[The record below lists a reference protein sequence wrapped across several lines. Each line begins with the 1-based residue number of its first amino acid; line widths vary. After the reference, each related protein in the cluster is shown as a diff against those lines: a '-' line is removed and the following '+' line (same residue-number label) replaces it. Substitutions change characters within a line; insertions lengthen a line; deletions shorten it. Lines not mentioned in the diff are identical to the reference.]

1 MKSENIIQDLFK
13 RGLIKDITSE
23 DKIEKLID
31 NGKSVYCGFDPTAD
45 SLHVGSLLPLIT
57 LLRLKR
63 AGVNVKP
70 LIGGATGM
78 IGDPSFKENERT
90 LNTKDVVDNFKNKI
104 TLQIKSILGEDV
116 KIVDNFEWTKNLN
129 ILDFLRDTG
138 KFFTVN
144 TMLKKDSVKSRI
156 ERDDQGISFTEFTY
170 QILQGMDFHHLFKNE
185 DCSIQMGGSDQWG
198 NMIAGIDLINKKET
212 NAEVGV
218 FTLPLLLKSDGQKF
232 GKSESGTVWLSADKT
247 SPFQFFQ
254 FWMNISDEEVKSFF
268 KMLSLKEIED
278 IDKIFK
284 EDKLRDKP
292 LAQQILAEE
301 LTEIVH
307 GKEAL
312 KEVLAVKKVLF
323 EQDWNVIKK
332 EDLTILSEGKNIKS
346 IFIKKEELERDLIQL
361 LVDHKIV
368 KSKRESREMIGNNAI
383 KINGE
388 IINFEKCEDSSGK
401 TFIISKSFW
410 AFDKFMLIQKGKKLF
425 TLIILS

>member
-1 MKSENIIQDLFK
+1 MKNIIEDLFQ

-23 DKIEKLID
+23 DKVLRLI
-31 NGKSVYCGFDPTAD
+31 NEGKAVYCGFDPTAD

-57 LLRLKR
+57 LLRLKK

-78 IGDPSFKENERT
+78 IGDPSFKENERS
-90 LNTKDVVDNFKNKI
+90 LNSKDVVDNFKLKI
-104 TLQIKSILGEDV
+104 IQQIKSIVGSDTTV
-116 KIVDNFEWTKNLN
+116 VDNFEWTKNLN

-170 QILQGMDFHHLFKNE
+170 QILQGMDFHHLFKHEN
-185 DCSIQMGGSDQWG
+185 CAIQMGGSDQWG
-198 NMIAGIDLINKKET
+198 NMIAGIDLINKKEI

-232 GKSESGTVWLSADKT
+232 GKSESGAVWLSADKT

-254 FWMNISDEEVKSFF
+254 FWLNISDEEVKKFF
-268 KMLSLKEIED
+268 KMLSLKTVEEID
-278 IDKIFK
+278 QIFK
-284 EDKLRDKP
+284 DDEGREKP

-307 GKEAL
+307 GKKSL
-312 KEVLAVKKVLF
+312 KEVLAIKKVLF
-323 EQDWNVIKK
+323 EQNWDSVSE
-332 EDLTILSEGKNIKS
+332 EDLKILSDGKNIKT
-346 IFIKKEELERDLIQL
+346 IEVNKLEIENDLIQL
-361 LVDHKIV
+361 LVSWNIV
-368 KSKRESREMIGNNAI
+368 KSKRESREMIKNNAI
-383 KINGE
+383 KINGN
-388 IINFEKCEDSSGK
+388 IVNFEKCLDETGK
-401 TFIISKSFW
+401 VFNLLPEFW
-410 AFDKFMLIQKGKKLF
+410 IFDNFMLIQKGKKLF
-425 TLIILS
+425 TLIKSK

>member
-1 MKSENIIQDLFK
+1 MKNIIEDLFQ

-23 DKIEKLID
+23 DKVLRLI
-31 NGKSVYCGFDPTAD
+31 NEGKAVYCGFDPTAD

-57 LLRLKR
+57 LLRLKK

-78 IGDPSFKENERT
+78 IGDPSFKENERS
-90 LNTKDVVDNFKNKI
+90 LNSKDVVDNFKLKI
-104 TLQIKSILGEDV
+104 IQQIKSIVGSDTTV
-116 KIVDNFEWTKNLN
+116 VDNFEWTKNLN

-170 QILQGMDFHHLFKNE
+170 QILQGMDFHHLFKHEN
-185 DCSIQMGGSDQWG
+185 CAIQMGGSDQWG
-198 NMIAGIDLINKKET
+198 NMIAGIDLINKKES

-232 GKSESGTVWLSADKT
+232 GKSESGAVWLSADKT

-254 FWMNISDEEVKSFF
+254 FWLNISDEEVKKFF
-268 KMLSLKEIED
+268 KMLSLKTVEEID
-278 IDKIFK
+278 QIFK
-284 EDKLRDKP
+284 DDEGREKP

-307 GKEAL
+307 GKKSL
-312 KEVLAVKKVLF
+312 KEVLAIKKVLF
-323 EQDWNVIKK
+323 EQNWDSVSE
-332 EDLTILSEGKNIKS
+332 EDLKILSDGKNIKT
-346 IFIKKEELERDLIQL
+346 IEVNKLEIENDLIQL
-361 LVDHKIV
+361 LVSWNIV
-368 KSKRESREMIGNNAI
+368 KSKRESREMIKNNAI
-383 KINGE
+383 KINGN
-388 IINFEKCEDSSGK
+388 IVNFEKCLDETGK
-401 TFIISKSFW
+401 VFKLLPEFW
-410 AFDKFMLIQKGKKLF
+410 IFDNFMLIQKGKKLF
-425 TLIILS
+425 TLIKSK

>member
-1 MKSENIIQDLFK
+1 MKNIIEDLFQ

-23 DKIEKLID
+23 DKVLRLIND
-31 NGKSVYCGFDPTAD
+31 GKAVYCGFDPTAD

-57 LLRLKR
+57 LLRLKK

-78 IGDPSFKENERT
+78 IGDPSFKENERS
-90 LNTKDVVDNFKNKI
+90 LNSKEVVDNFKLKI
-104 TLQIKSILGEDV
+104 IQQIKSIVGSDTTV
-116 KIVDNFEWTKNLN
+116 VDNFEWTKNLN

-170 QILQGMDFHHLFKNE
+170 QILQGMDFHHLFKHEN
-185 DCSIQMGGSDQWG
+185 CAIQMGGSDQWG
-198 NMIAGIDLINKKET
+198 NMIAGIDLINKKEI

-232 GKSESGTVWLSADKT
+232 GKSESGAVWLSADKT

-254 FWMNISDEEVKSFF
+254 FWLNISDEEVKKFF
-268 KMLSLKEIED
+268 KMLSLKTVEEID
-278 IDKIFK
+278 QIFK
-284 EDKLRDKP
+284 DDEGREKP

-307 GKEAL
+307 GKKSL
-312 KEVLAVKKVLF
+312 KEVLAIKKVLF
-323 EQDWNVIKK
+323 EQNWDSVSE
-332 EDLTILSEGKNIKS
+332 EDLKILSDGKNIKT
-346 IFIKKEELERDLIQL
+346 IEVNKLEIENDLIQL
-361 LVDHKIV
+361 LVSWNIV
-368 KSKRESREMIGNNAI
+368 KSKRESREMIKNNAI
-383 KINGE
+383 KINGN
-388 IINFEKCEDSSGK
+388 IVNFEKCLDETGK
-401 TFIISKSFW
+401 VFNLLPEFW
-410 AFDKFMLIQKGKKLF
+410 IFDNFMLIQKGKKLF
-425 TLIILS
+425 TLIKSK

>member
-1 MKSENIIQDLFK
+1 MKNIIEDLFQ

-23 DKIEKLID
+23 DKVLQLI
-31 NGKSVYCGFDPTAD
+31 NEGKAVYCGFDPTAD

-57 LLRLKR
+57 LLRLKK

-78 IGDPSFKENERT
+78 IGDPSFKENERS
-90 LNTKDVVDNFKNKI
+90 LNSKDVVDNFKLKI
-104 TLQIKSILGEDV
+104 IQQIKSIVGSDTTV
-116 KIVDNFEWTKNLN
+116 VDNFEWTKNLN

-170 QILQGMDFHHLFKNE
+170 QILQGMDFHHLFKHEN
-185 DCSIQMGGSDQWG
+185 CAIQMGGSDQWG
-198 NMIAGIDLINKKET
+198 NMIAGIDLINKKES

-232 GKSESGTVWLSADKT
+232 GKSESGAVWLSADKT

-254 FWMNISDEEVKSFF
+254 FWLNISDEEVKKFF
-268 KMLSLKEIED
+268 KMLSLKTVEEID
-278 IDKIFK
+278 QIFK
-284 EDKLRDKP
+284 DDEGREKP

-307 GKEAL
+307 GKKSL
-312 KEVLAVKKVLF
+312 KEVLAIKKVLF
-323 EQDWNVIKK
+323 EQNWDSVSE
-332 EDLTILSEGKNIKS
+332 EDLKILSDGKNIKT
-346 IFIKKEELERDLIQL
+346 IEVNKLEIENDLIQL
-361 LVDHKIV
+361 LVSWNIV
-368 KSKRESREMIGNNAI
+368 KSKRESREMIKNNAI
-383 KINGE
+383 KINGN
-388 IINFEKCEDSSGK
+388 IVNFEKCLDETGK
-401 TFIISKSFW
+401 VFKLLPEFW
-410 AFDKFMLIQKGKKLF
+410 IFDNFMLIQKGKKLF
-425 TLIILS
+425 TLIKSK

>member
-1 MKSENIIQDLFK
+1 MKNIIEDLFQ

-23 DKIEKLID
+23 DKVLRLI
-31 NGKSVYCGFDPTAD
+31 NEGKAVYCGFDPTAD

-57 LLRLKR
+57 LLRLKK

-78 IGDPSFKENERT
+78 IGDPSFKENERS
-90 LNTKDVVDNFKNKI
+90 LNSKDVVDNFKLKI
-104 TLQIKSILGEDV
+104 IQQIKSIIGSDTTV
-116 KIVDNFEWTKNLN
+116 VDNFEWTKNLN

-170 QILQGMDFHHLFKNE
+170 QILQGMDFHHLFKHEN
-185 DCSIQMGGSDQWG
+185 CAIQMGGSDQWG
-198 NMIAGIDLINKKET
+198 NMIAGIDLINKKES

-232 GKSESGTVWLSADKT
+232 GKSESGAVWLSADKT

-254 FWMNISDEEVKSFF
+254 FWLNISDEEVKKLF
-268 KMLSLKEIED
+268 KMLSLKTVEEID
-278 IDKIFK
+278 QIFK
-284 EDKLRDKP
+284 DDEGREKP

-307 GKEAL
+307 GKKSL
-312 KEVLAVKKVLF
+312 KEVLAIKKVLF
-323 EQDWNVIKK
+323 EQNWDSVSE
-332 EDLTILSEGKNIKS
+332 EDLKILSDGKNIKT
-346 IFIKKEELERDLIQL
+346 IEVNKLEIENDLIQL
-361 LVDHKIV
+361 LVSWNIV
-368 KSKRESREMIGNNAI
+368 KSKRESREMIKNNAI
-383 KINGE
+383 KINGN
-388 IINFEKCEDSSGK
+388 IVNFEKCLDETGK
-401 TFIISKSFW
+401 VFNLLPEFW
-410 AFDKFMLIQKGKKLF
+410 IFDNFMLIQKGKKLF
-425 TLIILS
+425 TLIKSK

>member
-1 MKSENIIQDLFK
+1 MKNIIEDLFQ

-23 DKIEKLID
+23 DKVLRLI
-31 NGKSVYCGFDPTAD
+31 NEGKAVYCGFDPTAD

-57 LLRLKR
+57 LLRLKK

-78 IGDPSFKENERT
+78 IGDPSFKENERS
-90 LNTKDVVDNFKNKI
+90 LNSKDVVDNFKLKI
-104 TLQIKSILGEDV
+104 IQQIKSIIGSDTTV
-116 KIVDNFEWTKNLN
+116 VDNFEWTKNLN

-170 QILQGMDFHHLFKNE
+170 QILQGMDFHHLFKHEN
-185 DCSIQMGGSDQWG
+185 CAIQMGGSDQWG
-198 NMIAGIDLINKKET
+198 NMIAGIDLINKKES

-232 GKSESGTVWLSADKT
+232 GKSESGAVWLSADKT

-254 FWMNISDEEVKSFF
+254 FWLNISDEEVKKFF
-268 KMLSLKEIED
+268 KMLSLKTVEEID
-278 IDKIFK
+278 QIFK
-284 EDKLRDKP
+284 DDEGREKP

-307 GKEAL
+307 GKKSL
-312 KEVLAVKKVLF
+312 KEVLAIKKVLF
-323 EQDWNVIKK
+323 EQNWDSVSE
-332 EDLTILSEGKNIKS
+332 EDLKILSDGKNIKT
-346 IFIKKEELERDLIQL
+346 IEVNKLEIENDLIQL
-361 LVDHKIV
+361 LVSWNIV
-368 KSKRESREMIGNNAI
+368 KSKRESREMIKNNAI
-383 KINGE
+383 KINGN
-388 IINFEKCEDSSGK
+388 IVNFEKCLDETGK
-401 TFIISKSFW
+401 VFNLLPEFW
-410 AFDKFMLIQKGKKLF
+410 IFDNFMLIQKGKKLF
-425 TLIILS
+425 TLIKSK

>member
-1 MKSENIIQDLFK
+1 MKNIIEDLFQ

-23 DKIEKLID
+23 DKVLRLI
-31 NGKSVYCGFDPTAD
+31 NEGKAVYCGFDPTAD

-57 LLRLKR
+57 LLRLKK

-78 IGDPSFKENERT
+78 IGDPSFKENERS
-90 LNTKDVVDNFKNKI
+90 LNSKEVVDNFKLKI
-104 TLQIKSILGEDV
+104 IQQIKSIVGSDTTV
-116 KIVDNFEWTKNLN
+116 VDNFEWTKNLN

-170 QILQGMDFHHLFKNE
+170 QILQGMDFHHLFKHEN
-185 DCSIQMGGSDQWG
+185 CAIQMGGSDQWG
-198 NMIAGIDLINKKET
+198 NMIAGIDLINKKEI

-232 GKSESGTVWLSADKT
+232 GKSESGAVWLSADKT

-254 FWMNISDEEVKSFF
+254 FWLNISDEEVKKFF
-268 KMLSLKEIED
+268 KMLSLKTVEEID
-278 IDKIFK
+278 QIFK
-284 EDKLRDKP
+284 DDEGREKP

-307 GKEAL
+307 GKKSL
-312 KEVLAVKKVLF
+312 KEVLAIKKVLF
-323 EQDWNVIKK
+323 EQNWDSVSE
-332 EDLTILSEGKNIKS
+332 EDLKILSDGKNIKT
-346 IFIKKEELERDLIQL
+346 IEVNKLEIENDLIQL
-361 LVDHKIV
+361 LVSWNIV
-368 KSKRESREMIGNNAI
+368 KSKRESREMIKNNAI
-383 KINGE
+383 KINGN
-388 IINFEKCEDSSGK
+388 IVNFEKCLDETGK
-401 TFIISKSFW
+401 VFNLLPEFW
-410 AFDKFMLIQKGKKLF
+410 IFDNFMLIQKGKKLF
-425 TLIILS
+425 TLIKSK

>member
-1 MKSENIIQDLFK
+1 MKNIIEDLFQ

-23 DKIEKLID
+23 DKVLRLI
-31 NGKSVYCGFDPTAD
+31 NEGKAVYCGFDPTAD

-57 LLRLKR
+57 LLRLKK

-78 IGDPSFKENERT
+78 IGDPSFKENERS
-90 LNTKDVVDNFKNKI
+90 LNSKDVVDNFKLKI
-104 TLQIKSILGEDV
+104 IQQIKSIVGSDTTV
-116 KIVDNFEWTKNLN
+116 VDNFEWTKNLN

-170 QILQGMDFHHLFKNE
+170 QILQGMDFHHLFKHEN
-185 DCSIQMGGSDQWG
+185 CAIQMGGSDQWG
-198 NMIAGIDLINKKET
+198 NMIAGIDLINKKEI

-232 GKSESGTVWLSADKT
+232 GKSESGAVWLSADKT

-254 FWMNISDEEVKSFF
+254 FWLNISDEEVKKFF
-268 KMLSLKEIED
+268 KMLSLKTVEEID
-278 IDKIFK
+278 QIFK
-284 EDKLRDKP
+284 DDEGREKP

-307 GKEAL
+307 GKKSL
-312 KEVLAVKKVLF
+312 KEVLAIKKVLF
-323 EQDWNVIKK
+323 EQNWDSVSE
-332 EDLTILSEGKNIKS
+332 EDLKILSDGKNIKT
-346 IFIKKEELERDLIQL
+346 IEVNKLKIENDLIQL
-361 LVDHKIV
+361 LVSWNIV
-368 KSKRESREMIGNNAI
+368 KSKRESREMIKNNAI
-383 KINGE
+383 KINGN
-388 IINFEKCEDSSGK
+388 IVNFEKCLDETGK
-401 TFIISKSFW
+401 VFKLLPEFW
-410 AFDKFMLIQKGKKLF
+410 IFDNFMLIQKGKKLF
-425 TLIILS
+425 TLIKSK

>member
-1 MKSENIIQDLFK
+1 MKNIIEDLFQ

-23 DKIEKLID
+23 DKVLRLI
-31 NGKSVYCGFDPTAD
+31 NEGKAVYCGFDPTAD

-57 LLRLKR
+57 LLRLKK

-78 IGDPSFKENERT
+78 IGDPSFKENERS
-90 LNTKDVVDNFKNKI
+90 LNSKDVVDNFKLKI
-104 TLQIKSILGEDV
+104 IQQIKSIVGSDTTV
-116 KIVDNFEWTKNLN
+116 VDNFEWTKNLN

-170 QILQGMDFHHLFKNE
+170 QILQGMDFHHLFKHEN
-185 DCSIQMGGSDQWG
+185 CAIQMGGSDQWG
-198 NMIAGIDLINKKET
+198 NMIAGIDLINKKEI

-232 GKSESGTVWLSADKT
+232 GKSESGAVWLSADKT

-254 FWMNISDEEVKSFF
+254 FWLNISDEEVKKFF
-268 KMLSLKEIED
+268 KMLSLKTVEEID
-278 IDKIFK
+278 QIFK
-284 EDKLRDKP
+284 DDEGREKP

-307 GKEAL
+307 GKKSL
-312 KEVLAVKKVLF
+312 KEVLAIKKVLF
-323 EQDWNVIKK
+323 EQNWDSVSE
-332 EDLTILSEGKNIKS
+332 EDLKILSDGKNIKT
-346 IFIKKEELERDLIQL
+346 IEVNKLEIENDLIQL
-361 LVDHKIV
+361 LVSWNIV
-368 KSKRESREMIGNNAI
+368 KSKRESREMIKNNAI
-383 KINGE
+383 KINGN
-388 IINFEKCEDSSGK
+388 IVNFEKCLDETGK
-401 TFIISKSFW
+401 VFKLLPEFW
-410 AFDKFMLIQKGKKLF
+410 IFDNFMLIQKGKKLF
-425 TLIILS
+425 TLIKSK

>member
-1 MKSENIIQDLFK
+1 MKNIIEDLFQ

-23 DKIEKLID
+23 DKVLRLI
-31 NGKSVYCGFDPTAD
+31 NEGKAVYCGFDPTAD

-57 LLRLKR
+57 LLRFKK

-78 IGDPSFKENERT
+78 IGDPSFKENERS
-90 LNTKDVVDNFKNKI
+90 LNSKDVVDNFKLKI
-104 TLQIKSILGEDV
+104 IQQIKSIVGSDTTV
-116 KIVDNFEWTKNLN
+116 VDNFEWTKNLN

-170 QILQGMDFHHLFKNE
+170 QILQGMDFHHLFKHEN
-185 DCSIQMGGSDQWG
+185 CAIQMGGSDQWG
-198 NMIAGIDLINKKET
+198 NMIAGIDLINKKEI

-232 GKSESGTVWLSADKT
+232 GKSESGAVWLSADKT

-254 FWMNISDEEVKSFF
+254 FWLNISDEEVKKFF
-268 KMLSLKEIED
+268 KMLSLKTVEEID
-278 IDKIFK
+278 QIFK
-284 EDKLRDKP
+284 DDEGREKP

-307 GKEAL
+307 GKKSL
-312 KEVLAVKKVLF
+312 KEVLAIKKVLF
-323 EQDWNVIKK
+323 EQNWDSVSE
-332 EDLTILSEGKNIKS
+332 EDLKILSDGKNIKT
-346 IFIKKEELERDLIQL
+346 IEVNKLEIENDLIQL
-361 LVDHKIV
+361 LVSWNIV
-368 KSKRESREMIGNNAI
+368 KSKRESREMIKNNAI
-383 KINGE
+383 KINGN
-388 IINFEKCEDSSGK
+388 IVNFEKCLDETGK
-401 TFIISKSFW
+401 VFKLLPEFW
-410 AFDKFMLIQKGKKLF
+410 IFDNFMLIQKGKKLF
-425 TLIILS
+425 TLIKSK